1 MGSTV
6 ELRPSQS
13 KKAGIRSGFTLAEVL
28 VAVSLI
34 LVLTGIV
41 LLGGQAIRSSR
52 KLAAAQQ
59 QLALMAQAIDQYASF
74 WPRWKVGSVVVAEKG
89 WPDFIPGRLF
99 ELSTFEVVADF
110 NDHLA
115 YDLENGIV
123 HFDRQDQ
130 NLDVV
135 GRGHVMH
142 GNICLAYCLTA
153 SSGKGPHLLENDTA
167 VLKDVGDPVLMEGYQ
182 RLGQALVQPLLPA
195 YLGTSGS
202 KRAQVLVDPW
212 GTPYR
217 YFWVYRR
224 STAYQGYLPVGYGAF
239 LPGEGDGGVEN
250 QMFLTADDRPKTAV
264 GYVLESAGPDRK
276 FGNVWKAN
284 PSGSEIEEASDNLTL
299 MP

>member
-1 MGSTV
+1 
-6 ELRPSQS
+6 SQS
-13 KKAGIRSGFTLAEVL
+13 SQAGIRSGFTLAEVL
-28 VAVSLI
+28 VAVTLVI
-34 LVLTGIV
+34 VLTGIV

-59 QLALMAQAIDQYASF
+59 QLALMAQAIDQYVSF
-74 WPRWKVGSVVVAEKG
+74 WPRWKVGSTVVAEKG

-99 ELSTFEVVADF
+99 ELSTFEAVSGF

-115 YDLENGIV
+115 YDLEDGIV
-123 HFDRQDQ
+123 QFDRQDQ

-135 GRGHVMH
+135 GSGHVMH

-167 VLKDVGDPVLMEGYQ
+167 VLKDVGDPVLMEGFQ
-182 RLGQALVQPLLPA
+182 RLGQALVRPLLPA
-195 YLGTSGS
+195 YVGTSGS

-217 YFWVYRR
+217 YFWVYRD
-224 STAYQGYLPVGYGAF
+224 TASAPTPRAHAGYLPV
-239 LPGEGDGGVEN
+239 
-250 QMFLTADDRPKTAV
+250 LTADMGGDDDPPPPTAE

-276 FGNVWKAN
+276 FGNVWKVN